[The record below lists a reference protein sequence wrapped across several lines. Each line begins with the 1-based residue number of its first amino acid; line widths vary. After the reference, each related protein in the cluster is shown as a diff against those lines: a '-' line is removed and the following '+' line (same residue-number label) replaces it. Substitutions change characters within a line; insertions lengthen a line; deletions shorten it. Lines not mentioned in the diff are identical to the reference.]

1 MSSLHPQHD
10 GCVSLLTPPVLRPSF
25 LPLPLTGLLQ
35 WGTLF
40 ASSMRRA
47 GVDVSKLATKQGPT
61 GRSCILSC
69 GGQRTMRTCLAG
81 CPRLA
86 AEELSAADF
95 GGGAAGGARWAFLS
109 AYCLYTPGLL
119 ERAVELARQAGC
131 AVAFDLASFEVIRC
145 FRHTITQ
152 LLEGGAFDV
161 CFCNEDEAAELAAEL
176 AGGCGGGGAGAAGD
190 DGGSGEGSPEAGLD
204 YLARHCAQMAVVMLG
219 EKVGG
224 QLGRH
229 AG

>member
-1 MSSLHPQHD
+1 MTVHVP
-10 GCVSLLTPPVLRPSF
+10 TPTPRPFF
-25 LPLPLTGLLQ
+25 LPPALLPQ

-47 GVDVSKLATKQGPT
+47 GVDVSKVATKQGPT

-86 AEELSAADF
+86 AEELSEADF
-95 GGGAAGGARWAFLS
+95 AGEAAGGAPRWAFLS
-109 AYCLYTPGLL
+109 AYCLYNPGLL

-131 AVAFDLASFEVIRC
+131 TVAFDLASFEVIRA
-145 FRHTITQ
+145 FRQTITQ

-176 AGGCGGGGAGAAGD
+176 PGGGGDAAGASA
-190 DGGSGEGSPEAGLD
+190 DGGGGKSSPEAGLD
-204 YLARHCAQMAVVMLG
+204 YLARHCRQMAVVTLG

-224 QLGRH
+224 HLGRRGH
-229 AG
+229 AGRRRH